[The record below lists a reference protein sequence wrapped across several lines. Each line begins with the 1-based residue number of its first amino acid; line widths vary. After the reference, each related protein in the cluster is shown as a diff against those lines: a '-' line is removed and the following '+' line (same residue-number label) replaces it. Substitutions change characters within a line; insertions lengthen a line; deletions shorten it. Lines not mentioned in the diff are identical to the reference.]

1 MPKRNSS
8 CNLSQYVWRS
18 AICDLAAACSRALAN
33 NNKMNAMGGG
43 SQSVSACCQNMP
55 GRLIHATEQA
65 VADALA
71 MAFREQVK
79 AGFCQAPVCVHHM
92 RTEHRQEIATPE
104 MPPTIRPDAELPHAI
119 HANMSQE
126 VQDTGCSQA
135 MALLED
141 VRAVHV
147 VLPRTSC
154 PPAGHSKDGHL
165 QPAVCVPPVAWPQG
179 EDMWRGTCGNM
190 DKREGHA
197 ATWTRE
203 RVGMQT

>member
-92 RTEHRQEIATPE
+92 RSEHRQEIATPE
-104 MPPTIRPDAELPHAI
+104 
-119 HANMSQE
+119 
-126 VQDTGCSQA
+126 
-135 MALLED
+135 
-141 VRAVHV
+141 
-147 VLPRTSC
+147 C
-154 PPAGHSKDGHL
+154 PP
-165 QPAVCVPPVAWPQG
+165 QPAQTRSFRTPSMPTCRRRSRTQAAARPWLCSRTCEQYTWYCRGPPARQQVIPRMVTCSLLFAYHQSPG
-179 EDMWRGTCGNM
+179 HRERTCG
-190 DKREGHA
+190 EGHA

-203 RVGMQT
+203 RDMRPHGQERG